1 MKKISALAG
10 AGILIL
16 SIGLA
21 GISFAKDQTTGKT
34 VGKTPPASAAEKS
47 NKKVGKTGNEVVARV
62 NGTDITMHELNFE
75 MNLIGPSIIKD
86 PKKRTPELD
95 KKVRDTA
102 MGILVFKELAVQEAV
117 RQGMKVK
124 PAAVEEAR
132 KQLKLKLGSENNYR
146 DYLQKTGLTEAAMG
160 RLLEKDILFN
170 QITQKEIFQKVKAND
185 GQAIEKRKVQW
196 EKGLRKKAKIEILLP
211 K

>member
-1 MKKISALAG
+1 MKKISALAV

-21 GISFAKDQTTGKT
+21 GISFAKDQPKGKAAGTTADKSRKNVEKT
-34 VGKTPPASAAEKS
+34 DA
-47 NKKVGKTGNEVVARV
+47 EVVARV

-102 MGILVFKELAVQEAV
+102 LSILVFRELAVQEAV
-117 RQGMKVK
+117 RQGMTVQST
-124 PAAVEEAR
+124 AVEEAR
-132 KQLKLKLGSENNYR
+132 KQLKQKLGSESNYNN
-146 DYLQKTGLTEAAMG
+146 YLQKTGLTEASLG
-160 RLLEKDILFN
+160 RLLKKDILFN

-185 GQAIEKRKVQW
+185 AKAIEKRKTQW
-196 EKGLRKKAKIEILLP
+196 EKSLKKKAKIEILLP